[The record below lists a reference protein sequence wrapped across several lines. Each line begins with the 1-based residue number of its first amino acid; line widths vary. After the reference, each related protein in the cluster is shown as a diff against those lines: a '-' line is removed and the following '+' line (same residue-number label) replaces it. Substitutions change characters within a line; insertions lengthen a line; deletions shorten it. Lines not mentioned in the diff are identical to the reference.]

1 MRCFTVSFET
11 SPIVSHGTCL
21 LRCIIQIP
29 FFLFSVLEKQEV
41 QPHSSASGRYDST
54 VPFTAG
60 WKKTGSWCGD
70 GWIVQVRARIEH
82 CSERHICWY
91 HRYQLVSTTRRSQ
104 MLMLVDGIAFIKKR
118 LTLGPVG
125 LRSRLFSQ
133 MNHSHALS
141 AKGTTAKRSSKA
153 SQQFYKCGQ
162 ASPQLVCVKFHQ
174 HRNKEIKT
182 IKK

>member
-1 MRCFTVSFET
+1 MLLGTKKTIISTVRCFTVSFET

-104 MLMLVDGIAFIKKR
+104 MLMLVDGIAFIKKKTDIGASWFEKPSF
-118 LTLGPVG
+118 LTNESLACTV
-125 LRSRLFSQ
+125 SQ
-133 MNHSHALS
+133 
-141 AKGTTAKRSSKA
+141 
-153 SQQFYKCGQ
+153 
-162 ASPQLVCVKFHQ
+162 
-174 HRNKEIKT
+174 RNDCKT
-182 IKK
+182 LQ

>member
-1 MRCFTVSFET
+1 MLQDIMTRLFPSQLAERKQVHDAEMAELSKYVPALNTAVNVT
-11 SPIVSHGTCL
+11 TQISHL
-21 LRCIIQIP
+21 LISRISTGINNTAIANVNVGRWHCIH
-29 FFLFSVLEKQEV
+29 KQ
-41 QPHSSASGRYDST
+41 
-54 VPFTAG
+54 
-60 WKKTGSWCGD
+60 
-70 GWIVQVRARIEH
+70 
-82 CSERHICWY
+82 
-91 HRYQLVSTTRRSQ
+91 
-104 MLMLVDGIAFIKKR
+104 R

-174 HRNKEIKT
+174 HRNKEINKNN
-182 IKK
+182 